1 MFWILIERTNSERS
15 CKIRYSGKD
24 LHIFLIYWGVPLW
37 CLPASRGN
45 DGVLWQTTI
54 YSDLV
59 NWGIRLNDL
68 ISWKLR
74 LFRIYFLHQNTW
86 ILGRIDLFLC
96 LVKWQRKKKRT
107 SVRITPLS
115 ITGQP
120 MSTILSLVK
129 KKEYLFYRTLSS
141 GYFTDH

>member
-24 LHIFLIYWGVPLW
+24 LHIFLICWGVPLW

-59 NWGIRLNDL
+59 NWGIWLNDL

-74 LFRIYFLHQNTW
+74 LFQNTW

-96 LVKWQRKKKRT
+96 LVKWQRKKKTNFCEDNPFVYNR
-107 SVRITPLS
+107 
-115 ITGQP
+115 
-120 MSTILSLVK
+120 STNVHDTEPCQ